1 MNIVEIAATDPTHIA
16 FAPRTP
22 MEEIMQNVRTIL
34 TTRRGS
40 VPLDRDFGMDVS
52 VVDQPINRLQAILTT
67 EIIETV
73 ERYEPRAEVVAVDFS
88 GDGAGGVVVPH
99 VKVVIHV

>member
-40 VPLDRDFGMDVS
+40 IPLDRDFGMFPSLPSRAIVS
-52 VVDQPINRLQAILTT
+52 RPSLRRRISRRWSDMSRARRSSLWIFRGMVQVVSLSLMLRW
-67 EIIETV
+67 
-73 ERYEPRAEVVAVDFS
+73 
-88 GDGAGGVVVPH
+88 
-99 VKVVIHV
+99 